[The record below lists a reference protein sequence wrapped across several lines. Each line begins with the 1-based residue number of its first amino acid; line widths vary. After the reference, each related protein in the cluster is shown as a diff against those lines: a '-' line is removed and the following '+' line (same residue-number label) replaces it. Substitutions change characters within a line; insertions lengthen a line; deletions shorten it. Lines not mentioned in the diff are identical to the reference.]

1 MNLTYQLCNLTGYV
15 MFVDEGN
22 IYIYNLLFCIS
33 QLY

>member
-1 MNLTYQLCNLTGYV
+1 